1 MARPRLEKDKIEVA
15 LSHLAENMD
24 SNYMAA
30 AILSGLSV
38 SQIRG
43 RILNDYGTLTIMR
56 LEYADGHA
64 EPEPLTV
71 RRCMICKESYEMEKN
86 QRICERCNEKN
97 ARIHEGSV

>member
-1 MARPRLEKDKIEVA
+1 MARPRLQKDQIEVA

-30 AILSGLSV
+30 AILSGLTV

-43 RILNDYGTLTIMR
+43 RVLNDFGTLQIMR

-64 EPEPLTV
+64 EPEPLKV
-71 RRCMICKESYEMEKN
+71 RSCMICKETCEMEKN
-86 QRICERCNEKN
+86 QRICERCNDRN